1 MAQNLMVERSLS
13 RPSFNYFFIGIDR
26 KVRDDHRYQLSPPVS
41 AWFSRIIESY
51 LRTEIQSIITA
62 PPLSICLFGRDN
74 GGGWVGRDGARPR
87 VHAPG

>member
-1 MAQNLMVERSLS
+1 MVERSLS
-13 RPSFNYFFIGIDR
+13 RPSFNYIFISELTGKCVTIIGT
-26 KVRDDHRYQLSPPVS
+26 SFPPPVS